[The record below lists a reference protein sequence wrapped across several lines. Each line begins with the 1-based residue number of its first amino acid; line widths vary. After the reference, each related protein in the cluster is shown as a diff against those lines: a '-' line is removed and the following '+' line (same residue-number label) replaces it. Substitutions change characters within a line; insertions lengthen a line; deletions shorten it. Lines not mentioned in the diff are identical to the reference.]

1 MDNQFSLFAA
11 PEEPDSFTQ
20 HKQQFLALV
29 DAGAIVVVNHS
40 GGKDSQAMY
49 LLMRK
54 YVPAN
59 QLKILHADLTDD
71 CEWIGV
77 KDHIKNTTDGLE
89 LNVALANYKDQSSK
103 TLLGEVQRKKKWPDA
118 KRRWCTSDFKR
129 GPCQREMRRMAKEH
143 FKGGREVVISV
154 MGLRAQ
160 ESAARSKKPVWKDL
174 EDLNTQ
180 NRIAYEFNPILT
192 MTETQVFAQIEK
204 AGQKPHYAYGLGMDR
219 LSCMF
224 CVLAPAKQLALS
236 ARLNPEA
243 AQKYVNIEAAIG
255 HSFKTNQTLADIT
268 GVQPTI

>member
-1 MDNQFSLFAA
+1 MDNQFSLFAS

-29 DAGAIVVVNHS
+29 DAGALVVINHS

-54 YVPAN
+54 YVPAE
-59 QLKILHADLTDD
+59 QLRILHADLTDE
-71 CEWIGV
+71 CEWAGV
-77 KDHIKNTTDGLE
+77 KDHIKNTTDGLP
-89 LNVALANYKDQSSK
+89 LTVALANYADQSEK
-103 TLLGEVQRKKKWPDA
+103 TLLGEVRRKKMWPDA
-118 KRRWCTSDFKR
+118 RRRWCTSGFKR
-129 GPCQREMRRMAKEH
+129 EPCHKQIRRLAKEH
-143 FKGGREVVISV
+143 FQGGKEVVISC

-160 ESAARSKKPVWKDL
+160 ESAARSKKAVWKDL
-174 EDLNTQ
+174 DDLNTR

-192 MTETQVFAQIEK
+192 MQENEVFAEIEN

-236 ARLNPEA
+236 AKLNPEA
-243 AQKYVNIEAAIG
+243 AQRYVNLEAEIG
-255 HSFKTNQTLADIT
+255 HSFKAKQTLADIT
-268 GVQPTI
+268 GLSPCI